1 MSEPARKL
9 EPAELEAPEVLQE
22 APRNVIPMPSPA
34 PEPPPIE
41 GASFVEVMK
50 GLGEGARTIFKSPF
64 VGQYGDQLRDAHREV
79 MLARTMVLI
88 WLSMVVMPSA
98 NLGYAAIMIPEQF
111 WPIAAIT
118 GAAVVAVNIQRF
130 LVIRGVYNKHYQLAM
145 ATTVGIIFGM
155 VCATVQGLTQDAE
168 FTFLFAYV
176 LVFFAFT
183 SLFPAEARWML
194 ATGGILMAT
203 YVIGFPLTR
212 QGFEV
217 DAVFLANLYY
227 LSQLTFIGLIINRV
241 LAGLFFEERLAKL
254 ELGHA
259 YEELREL
266 DRDKTTFFSN
276 ISHELRTPLTLV
288 LTPLTH
294 MIRSQADSFSPSTLD
309 KLRGM
314 RGNANR
320 LLKMVNSLLDFS
332 RLEAGRVDVI
342 IDELQLDDVM
352 EHIASL
358 FRGTAEQREIRFV
371 VDNRCPG
378 LSITSDLDM
387 VEQILVNLVGN
398 AMKFTDAGGT
408 ITLGARPDE
417 DGQRFHLWVQDTGI
431 GIAPEHQKLVF
442 RRFAQIAAD
451 QNVSVRGTGLGL
463 SMVREYARLL
473 GGGASLESER
483 GVGST
488 FTITLPISSEGI
500 ARDPSD
506 KKQTI
511 TEDGDDGRSSM
522 SDDLAVADL
531 YQERAAEDRE
541 RNLAPADAPRLLVV
555 DDNPSLVNLVSSIL
569 ESRYKLYLAYNGEEA
584 LARLAKDQVDLV
596 ISDVMMP
603 GISGLELC
611 QAIRADESI
620 RHLPVILLTAR
631 GTSTDKIE
639 GLDVGADD
647 YIGKPFDPEELLAR
661 IRSLF
666 ERRRLVKEL
675 TEKTLALEEAMRQ
688 LKDEEVKLVASEKMR
703 TLGDL
708 AAGIFHELHNYMNMI
723 HNGTEPLKELV
734 TLQAEALGDDSDPE
748 DVQTMMELID
758 LVIDASKA
766 ALGVTGELKAYAHQ
780 SADVIETV
788 DMHEAIRSS
797 IRMFGAIRAGADI
810 VMDFHEGALEQ
821 ECVPSRL
828 LMVFTNLVKNAF
840 EAMEGEGT
848 VTISSE
854 PLERGALIKVRDTGP
869 GVPPEHLD
877 GLFEPF
883 RTTKKQGE
891 GLGLGLSLARRVVME
906 MGGTLAY
913 DEAYTDG
920 AQFLITLPD
929 AHWR

>member
-9 EPAELEAPEVLQE
+9 EAEHRAPPERSPTDPQ
-22 APRNVIPMPSPA
+22 NVIPLPQRGPDSPSP
-34 PEPPPIE
+34 IK
-41 GASFVEVMK
+41 GAGFMEVMR
-50 GLGEGARTIFKSPF
+50 GLAEGARTIFKSPF
-64 VGQYGDQLRDAHREV
+64 VGQYGEQLRQAHREV
-79 MLARTMVLI
+79 MLSRTMVLI

-98 NLGYAAIMIPEQF
+98 NLGYAALMVPDRF
-111 WPIAAIT
+111 WAIT
-118 GAAVVAVNIQRF
+118 AITAAAVIAVNIQRV

-145 ATTVGIIFGM
+145 ASTVGIIFGM
-155 VCATVQGLTQDAE
+155 VCATVQGLTQGEE

-183 SLFPAEARWML
+183 SLFPAEAKWML
-194 ATGGILMAT
+194 ITGATIMLT
-203 YVIGFPLTR
+203 YAVGFPLTR
-212 QGFEV
+212 QGFQL
-217 DAVFLANLYY
+217 DAVFFANLYY

-241 LAGLFFEERLAKL
+241 LSGLFFEERLAKL

-294 MIRSQADSFSPSTLD
+294 MIRSQSDQLSPEVLD
-309 KLRGM
+309 RLRGM

-342 IDELQLDDVM
+342 IDSLLLDDVLS
-352 EHIASL
+352 HIASL
-358 FRGTAEQREIRFV
+358 FRGTAEQRGIELA

-378 LSITSDLDM
+378 LRVHSDLDM

-398 AMKFTDAGGT
+398 AMKFTDSGGT
-408 ITLGARPDE
+408 ITLGARQLEPGE
-417 DGQRFHLWVQDTGI
+417 RLQIWVRDTGV
-431 GIAPEHQKLVF
+431 GIAPEHQSLVF

-473 GGGASLESER
+473 GGDVSLESER

-488 FTITLPISSEGI
+488 FTITLPIRSEGLTRSP
-500 ARDPSD
+500 ADDPE
-506 KKQTI
+506 T
-511 TEDGDDGRSSM
+511 GRSSM
-522 SDDLAVADL
+522 SDELAAADL
-531 YQERAAEDRE
+531 QRELTGDERE
-541 RNLAPADAPRLLVV
+541 RSVAPEGARRLLIV
-555 DDNPSLVNLVSSIL
+555 DDNPALVSLVASIL
-569 ESRYKLYLAYNGEEA
+569 ESRYRLYLAYSGEEA
-584 LARLAKDQVDLV
+584 LARLERDEVDLIV
-596 ISDVMMP
+596 SDVMMP
-603 GISGLELC
+603 GISGLDLC
-611 QAIRADESI
+611 EHIRADART

-631 GTSTDKIE
+631 GAATDKIE
-639 GLDVGADD
+639 GLDSGADD

-666 ERRRLVKEL
+666 ERRRLVREL
-675 TEKTLALEEAMRQ
+675 TEKTQALERAMAQ

-723 HNGTEPLKELV
+723 HNGTEPLRELV
-734 TLQAEALGDDSDPE
+734 LAQAELLGDASDPE
-748 DVQTMMELID
+748 DVQVMMELIE
-758 LVIDASKA
+758 LIIDASKA

-797 IRMFGAIRAGADI
+797 IRMFGAIRTGANI
-810 VMDFHEGALEQ
+810 ELDFHEGRLEQ
-821 ECVPSRL
+821 DCVPSRL

-840 EAMEGEGT
+840 EAMGGEGA
-848 VTISSE
+848 VTIRSE
-854 PLERGALIKVRDTGP
+854 PFEGGARVLVRDTGP
-869 GVPPEHLD
+869 GVPPECRD

-883 RTTKKQGE
+883 STTKKQGE

-906 MGGTLAY
+906 LGGTLTY

-920 AQFLITLPD
+920 AQFVITLPD
-929 AHWR
+929 ARWC